1 MHSKRYEEADELNIQ
16 CNMKEQDER
25 EGQADVV
32 DGIIDKQEGSLRR
45 KQQMALAALLKRI

>member
-25 EGQADVV
+25 EGQGDTV
-32 DGIIDKQEGSLRR
+32 DGIIDKQESGLRR
-45 KQQMALAALLKRI
+45 K